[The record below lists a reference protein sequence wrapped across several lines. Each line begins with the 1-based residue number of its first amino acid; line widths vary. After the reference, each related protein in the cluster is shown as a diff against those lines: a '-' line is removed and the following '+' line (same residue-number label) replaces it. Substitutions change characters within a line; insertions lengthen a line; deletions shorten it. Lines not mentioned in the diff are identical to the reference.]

1 MNPIIVIIL
10 SAVGFTAFLGIT
22 QSLYWAYV
30 ARTEAQQ
37 RDLAR
42 RLGTIAEGSQES
54 LFRQRAKDA
63 AATAL
68 GRLGTHFQETI
79 DQADLDMTVGNLL
92 IRMFGVGLVFAIILT
107 IVGSIFGFLVGWIFG
122 LIPYFL
128 IRRAGSK
135 RARALTEQLPDVLDL
150 MARSLQAGLS
160 LNDAFRSVAEEMPLP
175 AAAEF
180 GRVFEEIRFGREY
193 REALGN
199 IVARNPA
206 IFDLR
211 LFVSS
216 VLLQRETG
224 GNLIEI
230 LESIANTIR
239 ARFLFEAKVN
249 ALTSEARFS
258 ALILGSLPLLVACLL
273 LVINPQYLTPLIT
286 ESLGNF
292 LLLLAGVMYS
302 IGIFLMI
309 RLSQVEV

>member
-1 MNPIIVIIL
+1 MNPILVIIIV
-10 SAVGFTAFLGIT
+10 AVGATAFLGIT

-30 ARTEAQQ
+30 VRTEARQ

-42 RLGTIAEGSQES
+42 RLGTISEGSEES
-54 LFRQRAKDA
+54 LFRQRAADV

-79 DQADLDMTVGNLL
+79 DQADMDITVSNLL
-92 IRMFGVGLVFAIILT
+92 VRMMVVGVIGGVILA
-107 IVGSIFGFLVGWIFG
+107 IFGSVFGFFVGMIFG

-128 IRRAGSK
+128 IRRTGNK

-175 AAAEF
+175 SAAEF

-199 IVARNPA
+199 IVKRNPG

-230 LESIANTIR
+230 LESIASTIR
-239 ARFLFEAKVN
+239 ARFLFEAKVS

-258 ALILGSLPLLVACLL
+258 ALILGSLPMLVALLL
-273 LVINPQYLTPLIT
+273 LVVNPEYMLPLIT
-286 ESLGNF
+286 DSLGNM
-292 LLLLAGVMYS
+292 LLLLALMMYS
-302 IGIFLMI
+302 LGVFLMV
-309 RLSQVEV
+309 RLSHVEV

>member
-1 MNPIIVIIL
+1 MDPILVIIIV
-10 SAVGFTAFLGIT
+10 AVGATAFLGVT

-30 ARTEAQQ
+30 VRTEARQ

-42 RLGTIAEGSQES
+42 RLGTISEGNQES
-54 LFRQRAKDA
+54 LFRQRAADV

-68 GRLGTHFQETI
+68 GRLGIHFQETI
-79 DQADLDMTVGNLL
+79 DQADMDITVSNLL
-92 IRMFGVGLVFAIILT
+92 VRMAVVGVIGGAILAIF
-107 IVGSIFGFLVGWIFG
+107 GSIFGFFVGLIFG

-128 IRRAGSK
+128 IRRTGKK

-175 AAAEF
+175 SAAEF

-199 IVARNPA
+199 IVQRNPA

-230 LESIANTIR
+230 LESIASTIR
-239 ARFLFEAKVN
+239 ARFLFEAKVS

-258 ALILGSLPLLVACLL
+258 ALILGSLPMMVAMLLMVVNPMYLL
-273 LVINPQYLTPLIT
+273 PLIT
-286 ESLGNF
+286 DSLGNM
-292 LLLLAGVMYS
+292 LLLFALMMYS
-302 IGIFLMI
+302 LGVFLMV

>member
-1 MNPIIVIIL
+1 MNPILVIII
-10 SAVGFTAFLGIT
+10 SAVGFTAFFGIA
-22 QSLYWAYV
+22 QSVYWAYV
-30 ARTEAQQ
+30 QRSEAHQ

-79 DQADLDMTVGNLL
+79 DQADMDITVTNLL
-92 IRMFGVGLVFAIILT
+92 LRMIGVGLVFGIILAII
-107 IVGSIFGFLVGWIFG
+107 GSIFGFFVGWIFG

-128 IRRAGSK
+128 IRRAGTK
-135 RARALTEQLPDVLDL
+135 RARALTEQLPEVLDL

-175 AAAEF
+175 SAAEF
-180 GRVFEEIRFGREY
+180 GRVFEEIRFGQEY

-199 IVARNPA
+199 IVARNPR

-230 LESIANTIR
+230 LESIASTIR
-239 ARFLFEAKVN
+239 SRFLFEAKVS

-258 ALILGSLPLLVACLL
+258 ALILGSLPLLVAVL
-273 LVINPQYLTPLIT
+273 LVVVNPGYLTPLIT
-286 ESLGNF
+286 DSVGNM
-292 LLLLAGVMYS
+292 LLLLAFVMYS
-302 IGIFLMI
+302 IGVFLMV
-309 RLSQVEV
+309 RLSHVEV

>member
-1 MNPIIVIIL
+1 MNPILVIII
-10 SAVGFTAFLGIT
+10 VGVGATAFLGVT
-22 QSLYWAYV
+22 QSLYWTYV
-30 ARTEAQQ
+30 ARTEARQ

-42 RLGTIAEGSQES
+42 RLGTISEGNQES
-54 LFRQRAKDA
+54 LFRQRAADA

-79 DQADLDMTVGNLL
+79 DQADMEITVSNLL
-92 IRMFGVGLVFAIILT
+92 VRMAVVGFIFGVILAIF
-107 IVGSIFGFLVGWIFG
+107 GSIFGFFVGMLFG

-128 IRRAGSK
+128 IRRTGKK

-175 AAAEF
+175 SAAEF

-199 IVARNPA
+199 IVKRNPA

-230 LESIANTIR
+230 LESIASTIR
-239 ARFLFEAKVN
+239 ARFLFEAKVS

-258 ALILGSLPLLVACLL
+258 ALILGSLPMMVAMLL
-273 LVINPQYLTPLIT
+273 LVVNPEYMLPLIT
-286 ESLGNF
+286 DSLGNM
-292 LLLLAGVMYS
+292 LLLLALTMYS
-302 IGIFLMI
+302 LGVFLMV

>member
-1 MNPIIVIIL
+1 MNPILVIIIVAV
-10 SAVGFTAFLGIT
+10 SATAFLGIT
-22 QSLYWAYV
+22 QSLYWGYV
-30 ARTEAQQ
+30 VRNEARQ

-42 RLGTIAEGSQES
+42 RLGTISEGAEES
-54 LFRQRAKDA
+54 LFRQRAADV

-79 DQADLDMTVGNLL
+79 DQADMDITVSNLL
-92 IRMFGVGLVFAIILT
+92 VRMAVVGVIGGVILAIF
-107 IVGSIFGFLVGWIFG
+107 GSIFGFFVGMIFG

-128 IRRAGSK
+128 IRRTGNK

-175 AAAEF
+175 SAAEF

-199 IVARNPA
+199 IVHRNPG

-230 LESIANTIR
+230 LESIASTIR
-239 ARFLFEAKVN
+239 ARFLFEAKVS

-258 ALILGSLPLLVACLL
+258 ALILGSLPMLVALLL
-273 LVINPQYLTPLIT
+273 LVVNPEYMLPLIT
-286 ESLGNF
+286 DSLGNM
-292 LLLLAGVMYS
+292 LLLLALMMYS
-302 IGIFLMI
+302 LGVFLMV
-309 RLSQVEV
+309 RLSHVEV